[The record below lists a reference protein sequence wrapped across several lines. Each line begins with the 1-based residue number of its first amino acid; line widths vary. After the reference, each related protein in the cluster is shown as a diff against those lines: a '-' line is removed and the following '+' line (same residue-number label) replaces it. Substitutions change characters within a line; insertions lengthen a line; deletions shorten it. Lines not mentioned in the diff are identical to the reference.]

1 MAGIP
6 IGLALQ
12 LGLDF
17 GISGVQAGLTNAPLI
32 LGMIMMITMKDL
44 LLKMIKLFPT
54 LIKMA
59 LQVLNPP
66 AFIKDLIFGLFAGIE
81 LLLNAIVDILL
92 GKARQQVNKVPLM
105 NNKNRRKQ
113 KCRKKRNIC
122 IKPTLLS
129 YIMLILCPPFALL
142 IKYGF
147 LRGWFYVILCGLLT
161 YYCYYF
167 PGLIFAALHIIC

>member
-81 LLLNAIVDILL
+81 LLLNAIV
-92 GKARQQVNKVPLM
+92 
-105 NNKNRRKQ
+105 
-113 KCRKKRNIC
+113 
-122 IKPTLLS
+122 S
-129 YIMLILCPPFALL
+129 Y
-142 IKYGF
+142 
-147 LRGWFYVILCGLLT
+147 VHH
-161 YYCYYF
+161 
-167 PGLIFAALHIIC
+167 LHY